1 MHGIPIAYK
10 PFVHRIS
17 YTVNDRQDR
26 RTMNSRYFFLIVFSS
41 LWGLGL
47 LGACTEPDPDTD
59 PPLFFVADA
68 DEVLAISFGST
79 ETTDAEW
86 TLGKH
91 PELVVVTFDK
101 RDYPDADYIIF
112 KGEVFSTTR
121 STLCYAR
128 LYNLT
133 DNEPIRDSEVFGYFQ
148 LKSSVNII
156 SSLPDK
162 EIQLGLQIRSE
173 NPGVSVGVWN
183 HSHIVAGK

>member
-1 MHGIPIAYK
+1 
-10 PFVHRIS
+10 
-17 YTVNDRQDR
+17 
-26 RTMNSRYFFLIVFSS
+26 MNSRYSLLLITA
-41 LWGLGL
+41 LLGLGL
-47 LGACTEPDPDTD
+47 LTACSEPDPMTD

-68 DEVLAISFGST
+68 DEVVPISFGST
-79 ETTDAEW
+79 ETLEAEW

-101 RDYPDADYIIF
+101 RDYPDADYILF
-112 KGEVFSTTR
+112 KGEVFSTTQ

-156 SSLPDK
+156 SSFPDK

-183 HSHIVAGK
+183 HSHIVVGK